1 MVKILIAEDSNVDA
15 KYIES
20 ILSDKE
26 YNLVFAKMVKKQRI
40 YSSRKNLIS

>member
-1 MVKILIAEDSNVDA
+1 MVKVLIAEDSNVDA

-26 YNLVFAKMVKKQRI
+26 YNLVFAKMRR
-40 YSSRKNLIS
+40 SREFTQAGKI